1 MSKFVNSNSPYKN
14 TIDLF
19 KLRRN
24 KRNTKSRSEQT
35 MENIAVWISF
45 IENPHRFVLDFMNI
59 NLRPFNV
66 YYFGQ

>member
-45 IENPHRFVLDFMNI
+45 IERTHIVLF
-59 NLRPFNV
+59 
-66 YYFGQ
+66 